1 MQLLRARL
9 PFHARLMLII
19 CPAGLGNYISGT
31 IMFEE
36 TLFDHAVDGTPFVE
50 VCRKQGIVPGIK
62 TDQGLV
68 PLVNS
73 NGESWTQGLTNLIG
87 RSEKYYAQVC
97 G

>member
-1 MQLLRARL
+1 
-9 PFHARLMLII
+9 
-19 CPAGLGNYISGT
+19 
-31 IMFEE
+31 MFEE
-36 TLFDHAVDGTPFVE
+36 TLYDHAVDGTPFVE

-87 RSEKYYAQVC
+87 RSEKYYAQVRRTPPPPPQITTLLC
-97 G
+97 TGSTNM